1 MSYKIIVQDIELD
14 FGEDEIDDEDIK
26 ILQYIREERVDLE
39 DIKQAF
45 DDSETLY
52 DQFEDEYLDSLK
64 Y

>member
-1 MSYKIIVQDIELD
+1 MSYKIIVQGIELD

-26 ILQYIREERVDLE
+26 ILQYIREERVDLQ
-39 DIKQAF
+39 DIKEAF
-45 DDSETLY
+45 DDSEELY

>member
-1 MSYKIIVQDIELD
+1 MSYKIIVQGIELD

-26 ILQYIREERVDLE
+26 ILQYIREESVDLQ
-39 DIKQAF
+39 DIKEAF
-45 DDSETLY
+45 DDSEELY